1 MSQEPK
7 QPNRQVACL
16 EFERRLVLFAADELE
31 RDERAELAQHVGHCA
46 ACASELRREQLL
58 LASVTASERREP
70 SADLLAVCRD
80 SLAEALDAVADAN
93 RPSLLARWA
102 EKLYPGRWFA
112 MHPALSAALFV
123 VVGFSVGT
131 LAPRFFHQRSGPVA
145 PVATNAPS
153 ATSPAITAAQ
163 IDQVLPTADIA
174 GINWTPVGENEAP
187 QVELQL
193 NAERPMMVQG
203 TVDSSDVKR
212 VLLYVLH
219 NSQQFSPDVR
229 LDSVELLKTRTND
242 PDIRQALCGAVRS
255 DQNPAVRL
263 KALEALNGSEPQAI
277 VRQTLIDA
285 LVQDA
290 NPGVRIEAI
299 NALRALSERGAM
311 QPDARL
317 VGVLRER
324 MQKDSNSY
332 IRLQSAS
339 MVRELGP
346 REKY

>member
-1 MSQEPK
+1 MSQESN
-7 QPNRQVACL
+7 QPNGQVACP

-31 RDERAELAQHVGHCA
+31 RGERAEVTQHVEHCS

-58 LASVTASERREP
+58 LASVTAAERKEP
-70 SADLLAVCRD
+70 SADLLAACRD
-80 SLAEALDAVADAN
+80 SFAEALDTVADAN
-93 RPSLLARWA
+93 RPSLLARWT

-112 MHPALSAALFV
+112 LHPALSAVLFV
-123 VVGFSVGT
+123 LVGFSVGT
-131 LAPRFFHQRSGPVA
+131 LAPRLFHSRSSLAA
-145 PVATNAPS
+145 PVAANGSSTR
-153 ATSPAITAAQ
+153 SPAITAAQ

-174 GINWTPVGENEAP
+174 GINWTPVGENEPP

-193 NAERPMMVQG
+193 NAERPMVVQG

-242 PDIRQALCGAVRS
+242 PEVRQALCGAVRG
-255 DQNPAVRL
+255 DRNPAVRL

-299 NALRALSERGAM
+299 NALRSLAERGAV

-339 MVRELGP
+339 MIRELGP